1 MKVWRLRH
9 PIAVVSGFA
18 CFAALY
24 VHAGKADTFLTL
36 ASVLA
41 MSAMSYMAAYLAL
54 ALQNP
59 AD

>member
-1 MKVWRLRH
+1 MKAWRFRH

-18 CFAALY
+18 CFAAIY
-24 VHAGKADTFLTL
+24 AHAGDVDIFIIL
-36 ASVLA
+36 ASVMG

-54 ALQNP
+54 TLQIP